1 MTWYRMLLV
10 TPVRQG
16 EKVRKFFLHAF
27 HSFEYRALSPGT
39 EEEGLVLTVN
49 DSERTEEI
57 FSCCEK
63 MKAFCKNFLGE
74 TPQILCSRAYQQGD
88 DSSLLY
94 EQTKAYAKG
103 RSAEQIL
110 IVPQNAEE
118 GDGTDTLLKRVQ
130 TYIRNHYTERLTLA
144 DIAEAVHVSSSYLS
158 RFYN

>member
-1 MTWYRMLLV
+1 M
-10 TPVRQG
+10 
-16 EKVRKFFLHAF
+16 
-27 HSFEYRALSPGT
+27 
-39 EEEGLVLTVN
+39 
-49 DSERTEEI
+49 
-57 FSCCEK
+57 
-63 MKAFCKNFLGE
+63 
-74 TPQILCSRAYQQGD
+74 CSRAYQQGD

-158 RFYN
+158 RFYKLKDVRQRNTSRPEEEIYEKRNVGFTASYDGLSARRLQ

>member
-74 TPQILCSRAYQQGD
+74 TPQILCSRGLSA
-88 DSSLLY
+88 
-94 EQTKAYAKG
+94 G
-103 RSAEQIL
+103 R
-110 IVPQNAEE
+110 
-118 GDGTDTLLKRVQ
+118 
-130 TYIRNHYTERLTLA
+130 
-144 DIAEAVHVSSSYLS
+144 
-158 RFYN
+158 

>member
-130 TYIRNHYTERLTLA
+130 TYIRNHYTERLHWRILRRQSMSA
-144 DIAEAVHVSSSYLS
+144 PVI
-158 RFYN
+158 